1 MKDYRTKQEQF
12 KVDFVKVSNAAD
24 FLNLLFFFLLLMVLP
39 SKRAAQ
45 KHKKTKLILVFYWI
59 YRKIL
64 WFIFLSGTT
73 SNASFTSDPLPIV
86 RRPCISCRI
95 ILFAA

>member
-45 KHKKTKLILVFYWI
+45 KHKKTNKVDSGFLLDLYENTLV
-59 YRKIL
+59 
-64 WFIFLSGTT
+64 
-73 SNASFTSDPLPIV
+73 
-86 RRPCISCRI
+86 
-95 ILFAA
+95 

>member
-45 KHKKTKLILVFYWI
+45 KHKTNKVDSG
-59 YRKIL
+59 
-64 WFIFLSGTT
+64 FLL
-73 SNASFTSDPLPIV
+73 DL
-86 RRPCISCRI
+86 
-95 ILFAA
+95 